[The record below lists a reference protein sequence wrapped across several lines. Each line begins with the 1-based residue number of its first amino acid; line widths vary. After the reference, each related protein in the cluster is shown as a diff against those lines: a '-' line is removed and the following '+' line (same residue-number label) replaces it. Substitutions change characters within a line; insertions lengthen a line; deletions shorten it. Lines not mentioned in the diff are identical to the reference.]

1 MLELIDAGMFF
12 GTLLVLCA
20 VALVAMVF
28 RGGSKRSRGDE
39 GEVEVSAGVAEV
51 SAGDLC
57 EHELARVMVAF
68 FRAKDLVDEPSGFG
82 MVEPH
87 MIAAGDRI
95 IFVPFDPDADPIDY
109 KAGFHGDAGR
119 QELGT
124 WLRVVPL

>member
-20 VALVAMVF
+20 VALVALVF
-28 RGGSKRSRGDE
+28 SGGPKRSHDDE
-39 GEVEVSAGVAEV
+39 REVEVSAGVAEV
-51 SAGDLC
+51 RADSLC

-68 FRAKDLVDEPSGFG
+68 VRAQDLVDEPSMFG
-82 MVEPH
+82 VVEPH

-95 IFVPFDPDADPIDY
+95 IFVPFDQEAEPIDY
-109 KAGFHGDAGR
+109 RAGFHGDAGQ

-124 WLRVVPL
+124 WLRVVAR